1 VVTGILIAVIGVVI
15 ILGAGC
21 VAAAGPGLLPT
32 PAAWID
38 ARPWLGADR
47 LRLARRQLTE
57 SVGPIGAFVFLLG
70 GGVLIVS
77 GLAAVF
83 GFGVAALEHPVD
95 WWAFHLS
102 DRLRAHGW
110 ARVMNVVTQTGNLK
124 ETRIAA
130 GVFSVV
136 LAFVAGRR
144 RWWAPALLILGVLV
158 VEKYQQSMLA
168 SIVDRGHPPTTL
180 GTYPSGGC
188 ARLISMYGVILFL
201 ILELTRAG
209 RRTRAL
215 TWAVLWTAAFLEG
228 YSRWYLNKH
237 WVTDVLGGW
246 FYGGLLLAVAVF
258 AGRALLHRNDANT
271 AVSEGRG
278 EPVGTISRI

>member
-1 VVTGILIAVIGVVI
+1 MVTGILIAGIGVLIV
-15 ILGAGC
+15 LGVGC
-21 VAAAGPGLLPT
+21 TAAVRPGLPPT

-38 ARPWLGADR
+38 ARPWLRADR
-47 LRLARRQLTE
+47 LRLARTQLTE

-70 GGVLIVS
+70 GGVLVVS
-77 GLAAVF
+77 ALAAVF

-110 ARVMNVVTQTGNLK
+110 ARVMNVVTQTGNLT

-130 GVFSVV
+130 VVFSLL
-136 LAFVAGRR
+136 LAFLAGRR
-144 RWWAPALLILGVLV
+144 RWWAPAVLILGVLV

-188 ARLISMYGVILFL
+188 ARLISIYGVILFL

-215 TWAVLWTAAFLEG
+215 TWAVLWTGAFLEG

-246 FYGGLLLAVAVF
+246 FYGGLLLAVGVF
-258 AGRALLHRNDANT
+258 AGRALLHRNDPNV
-271 AVSEGRG
+271 AVSEGHA
-278 EPVGTISRI
+278 EPVGSISRI